1 MRRRALAPTVFILV
15 SVLLVTG
22 CAGGTASSLYPSLQR
37 WDEVEASLVPGLD
50 ESSSNPC
57 QRGDRSCLDIVIAE
71 MRARLEPLVDDC
83 DHDLLFAT
91 MYLRMT
97 EQVRNAYDSGR
108 LENPAFTSHL
118 TAWFARY
125 YFRAY
130 DDWHD
135 GNIDAVPRAWQ
146 VAFEAADDRRVRG
159 LGNLLLG
166 MNAHVSRD
174 LPYVVADLLDTPQRE
189 IDPDYALVNSLIVDL
204 SDDLVE
210 DVAERYDPSLH
221 LVVIPLGLGAD
232 SFGEVVR
239 LWRTESW
246 DKGND
251 LLGSDGHPRDT
262 EIRLI
267 EGDAVDRTE
276 IIMPEV
282 RYLPVIE
289 NADPRDKYCRDHR

>member
-1 MRRRALAPTVFILV
+1 MRGRNVAPVAVLVGVLAVA
-15 SVLLVTG
+15 G
-22 CAGGTASSLYPSLQR
+22 CSGGGGNGLDPSLPS
-37 WDEVEASLVPGLD
+37 WDEVEESLVAGLD

-57 QRGDRSCLDIVIAE
+57 QRGDRGCLDIVIGE
-71 MRARLEPLVDDC
+71 MRRRLEPLADSC
-83 DHDLLFAT
+83 DHDALFAT

-97 EQVRNAYDSGR
+97 EQVRDAYDDGR
-108 LENPAFTSHL
+108 LESPAFTSHL

-135 GNIDAVPRAWQ
+135 GDTDAVPEAWQ
-146 VAFEAADDRRVRG
+146 VAFEAADDKRVRG

-174 LPYVVADLLDTPQRE
+174 LPFVVADLIGAPRDE
-189 IDPDYALVNSLIVDL
+189 VDADYALVNTLIADL

-210 DVAERYDPSLH
+210 EVAERYDPSLH
-221 LVVIPLGLGAD
+221 VVVIPLGLGGD
-232 SFGEVVR
+232 TFGEVVR
-239 LWRTESW
+239 LWRTDSW

-251 LLGSDGHPRDT
+251 LLGSGAEERDAGSAF
-262 EIRLI
+262 I
-267 EGDAVDRTE
+267 EDDAVERTGV
-276 IIMPEV
+276 IMPEV

-289 NADPRDKYCRDHR
+289 NAEPRDKYCRDNG